1 MARHKKLTSVE
12 IILILAIIAVLVI
25 WLFPRVLKILD
36 TTVSSTLGAVVSY
49 IRTNSGFTSSPIDFV
64 PLETISNL
72 NIFGI

>member
-36 TTVSSTLGAVVSY
+36 TTVSSTLGSVISY
-49 IRTNSGFTSSPIDFV
+49 IRINSGFASSTFDFAS
-64 PLETISNL
+64 LEAISIL